1 MILYVPLS
9 AQIIYNDLYMNK
21 TQQNHCRPGVFRHL
35 GIMAYDT
42 LLLVSVLLVATLIA
56 VAANGGQAIND
67 NNPFFILYLLVVSGF
82 FYGWFWTHGGQTL
95 GMRAWK
101 VHLIGHLQHDIT
113 WKQAAIRFV
122 VAIIAWVPAGMGYW
136 WQWLGKERQSWLDT
150 FSGTRLH
157 YDKQAK
163 NKPIS
168 PLS

>member
-9 AQIIYNDLYMNK
+9 AQIIYDYLYMNK
-21 TQQNHCRPGVFRHL
+21 TQQKHCCPSVFRHL
-35 GIMAYDT
+35 GVMAYDT

-56 VAANGGQAIND
+56 VAGNGGEAINN
-67 NNPFFILYLLVVSGF
+67 NNPFFMLYLLVVSCF

-101 VHLIGHLQHDIT
+101 VHLVGQQQHDIT
-113 WKQAAIRFV
+113 WKQAVIRFI
-122 VAIIAWVPAGMGYW
+122 VAIISWLPAGMGYW
-136 WQWLGKERQSWLDT
+136 WQWLGRDNLSWLDYL
-150 FSGTRLH
+150 SGTRLH

-163 NKPIS
+163 SKPLS